1 MTDTRPSISVVMCT
15 RNRADLIGQA
25 VGSVLSSEHPSFELF
40 VIDQSDSDA
49 TERALDA
56 VRDDPR
62 LRYVHTERVGLSS
75 AYNMGIGL
83 AEGELLAF
91 TDDDCM
97 VPRDWLT
104 SVENALESHPD
115 VELLYGQ
122 VILPEALRNADG
134 VVPTLR
140 IAEREVVTAQD
151 GFQIRGMGAN
161 YAARASL
168 FRRIGGFDEVL
179 GGGGALRSSQDFDLQ
194 YRLYRAGGACLLEPT
209 VQVDHYGLRT
219 ADQWPATLTAYG
231 VGDGA
236 FYMKHARC
244 RDARALRLIGS
255 KLAREATRA
264 PWRIARRRGFE
275 VNYLRGFISGMIG
288 SFRFRVDRQQR
299 LYGGQ
304 T

>member
-1 MTDTRPSISVVMCT
+1 MTDDRVSISVVICT
-15 RNRADLIGQA
+15 RNRDDLIGQA
-25 VGSVLSSEHPSFELF
+25 VGSVLSCEHPSFELF

-62 LRYVHTERVGLSS
+62 LHYVHTDRVGLSS
-75 AYNMGIGL
+75 AYNIGIEL
-83 AEGELLAF
+83 ADGELLAF

-97 VPRDWLT
+97 APSDWLT
-104 SVENALESHPD
+104 SVERAFEAHPD

-122 VILPEALRNADG
+122 VLLPEALRDADG
-134 VVPTLR
+134 EVPTLR
-140 IAEREVVTAQD
+140 IGERQIVTAKD
-151 GFQIRGMGAN
+151 GFEIRGMGAN

-194 YRLYRAGGACLLEPT
+194 YRLYRAGGACLLEPD
-209 VQVDHYGLRT
+209 VRIDHYGLRT
-219 ADQWPATLTAYG
+219 KTQWPATLLAYG

-244 RDARALRLIGS
+244 RDTRALRLIGS

-264 PWRIARRRGFE
+264 PWRVATRRSE
-275 VNYLRGFISGMIG
+275 QVNYLRGFVMGMIG
-288 SFRFRVDRQQR
+288 SFRFSVDRR
-299 LYGGQ
+299 RRMYGGQ
-304 T
+304 A